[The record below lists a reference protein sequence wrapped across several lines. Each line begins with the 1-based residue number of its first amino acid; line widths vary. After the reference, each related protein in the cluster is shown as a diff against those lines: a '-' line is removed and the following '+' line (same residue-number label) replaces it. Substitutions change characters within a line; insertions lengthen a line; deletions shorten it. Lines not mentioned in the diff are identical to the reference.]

1 MLTKTLT
8 LTAVL
13 ALLAGAAAATETTH
27 TVQMLNKGEAGAMV
41 FEPAYIQAQPG
52 DTIVFVPTDRGHNA
66 ATLEGIAPEGVE
78 PFKGDMGE
86 EVTITVTE
94 EGIYG
99 IECTP
104 HAAMGMVA
112 VIQVGAAT
120 NLDAVTAAA
129 EELRGKA
136 KERFAEDL
144 AHVTQ

>member
-13 ALLAGAAAATETTH
+13 ALIAGAAAATETTH

-41 FEPAYIQAQPG
+41 FEPAYIAAQPG

-66 ATLEGIAPEGVE
+66 ATIEGLLPEGAE
-78 PFKGDMGE
+78 AFEGDMGE
-86 EVTITVTE
+86 EVSITVTE
-94 EGIYG
+94 EGLYG

-112 VIQVGAAT
+112 VIQVGEAT
-120 NLDAVTAAA
+120 NLEAVTAAA

-136 KERFAEDL
+136 KDRFLEAL
-144 AHVTQ
+144 AQVQ